1 MNNLIFPIFLFFAE
15 GLFGFETDGVKSL
28 SVMEGDSVT
37 LHTCLNEIQKYEK
50 IMWKFEDNLIAQINK
65 DQTSS
70 TYDGADGR
78 FRDRL
83 ELDSESGSLTIRNI
97 RTNHSGLY
105 KVDMFSTSGSSN
117 KKRFNVT
124 VIGVFDPDA
133 DKIKPVSVMEGDPVV
148 LNSDVKLHKDDL
160 MLWRFAQATKRC
172 VYNPVHHN
180 PCLSDTTA
188 IAKIDGETREVSL
201 DAGVSEIFNNRLKM
215 DKMSGSL
222 TITNVR
228 TEHSGFYILQISNN
242 TGTKYRRFNVTV
254 RAVTESHSCTVWMSI
269 ALVLLLMIAVGC
281 LAAGIKNWNVLLGRL
296 RSYNCCRS
304 KGPQEMESESIVRK
318 GQPLILNTEHTEL
331 QRDDVIEWRFK
342 GKVIARIGRES
353 DGGRLELDSTT
364 GSLTITNT
372 TTEHAGVYQLQIT
385 HNGQVQSI
393 RKIKVSVTDSGESE
407 SLLKRKESRSTTMEV
422 A

>member
-1 MNNLIFPIFLFFAE
+1 
-15 GLFGFETDGVKSL
+15 
-28 SVMEGDSVT
+28 MEGDSVT